1 MRFEMDKT
9 PLHQHQH
16 LHHQQQQQQQQQVV
30 LSQTTAHQHILS
42 AAEGGLAAATGLVGH
57 GGRFSTKNSS
67 GGNSDPAG
75 SNAID
80 RECRVSLEER
90 ELWSKFQEL
99 TNEMIVTKNGR

>member
-1 MRFEMDKT
+1 MDKT

-16 LHHQQQQQQQQQVV
+16 LHHQQQQQQQQQQVG

-42 AAEGGLAAATGLVGH
+42 AAEGGLVAAAGLTGH
-57 GGRFSTKNSS
+57 GGRFGSSGKNA
-67 GGNSDPAG
+67 GGNSDPTG
-75 SNAID
+75 SNSID

>member
-9 PLHQHQH
+9 QIH
-16 LHHQQQQQQQQQVV
+16 HHQSSTTSQQ
-30 LSQTTAHQHILS
+30 THQHILS
-42 AAEGGLAAATGLVGH
+42 AAEGGIPSVHARYANNGKSDSSNGGLL
-57 GGRFSTKNSS
+57 
-67 GGNSDPAG
+67 
-75 SNAID
+75 D